1 MRSQLAAMAQT
12 STGERSAGVVDWK
25 RVSNVVAGS
34 LESVGSFTKR
44 LKPAELEIANMSGRL
59 SYMEKS

>member
-1 MRSQLAAMAQT
+1 MRSHLAAMAQN

-25 RVSNVVAGS
+25 RASNVAADS
-34 LESVGSFTKR
+34 LESVESYTKR
-44 LKPAELEIANMSGRL
+44 LRPAGHEIANMSGRL

>member
-1 MRSQLAAMAQT
+1 MAQT

-25 RVSNVVAGS
+25 RASNVAADS
-34 LESVGSFTKR
+34 LESVESYTKCLR
-44 LKPAELEIANMSGRL
+44 PAGHEIANMSGRL